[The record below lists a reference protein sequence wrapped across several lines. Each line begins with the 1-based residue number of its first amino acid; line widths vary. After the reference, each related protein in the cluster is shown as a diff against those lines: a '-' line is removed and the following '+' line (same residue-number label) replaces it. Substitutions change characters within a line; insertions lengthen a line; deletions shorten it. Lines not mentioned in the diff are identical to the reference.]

1 MITVEYYFGPMGVRL
16 AGAVN
21 VPARSMREH
30 ARKVG
35 KLICQIHHENEMEA
49 VLIDEN
55 GDEIERLTVY
65 R

>member
-1 MITVEYYFGPMGVRL
+1 MVTVEYYFGPMGMRL

-21 VPARSMREH
+21 VPAKGAREH

-35 KLICQIHHENEMEA
+35 KLICQIHHVNDMEA
-49 VLIDEN
+49 VLIDED
-55 GDEIERLTVY
+55 GDELERLTVY